1 MSEQKEQ
8 LGNQLQL
15 QQEKISQIESHKE
28 SSINELMSLN
38 TKLLAERDSFKKEI
52 KNVSKI
58 KLELETVIESAI
70 EDLKRTLNLAEK
82 ESQVN
87 MTFYLLIYLNS
98 VKPFHEGHVLPMA
111 RLQIRRYDA

>member
-1 MSEQKEQ
+1 MSEQNEQ
-8 LGNQLQL
+8 LEKELQSH
-15 QQEKISQIESHKE
+15 QEKISQIESHKE

-38 TKLLAERDSFKKEI
+38 TKLLTERESFKKEI
-52 KNVSKI
+52 NSVSKI

-87 MTFYLLIYLNS
+87 MTFLDL
-98 VKPFHEGHVLPMA
+98 
-111 RLQIRRYDA
+111 

>member
-8 LGNQLQL
+8 LEKELQL
-15 QQEKISQIESHKE
+15 QQEKIFQIESHKE

-38 TKLLAERDSFKKEI
+38 TKLLAERESFKKEI
-52 KNVSKI
+52 NNVSKI

-87 MTFYLLIYLNS
+87 MTLLTIL
-98 VKPFHEGHVLPMA
+98 
-111 RLQIRRYDA
+111 